1 MITTG
6 LIFAGSAQASLTVL
20 IDFDDSIAD
29 NGIHDSSVRN
39 GGFEEGSNGQSF
51 ADTPVWSSY
60 FSPEGDSSGLTSN
73 TNVATGS
80 LRGLANGFSL
90 TGDRQHPTI
99 TIPASDW
106 TIAAG
111 DVFTVSVDWRN
122 GAALDLADQLQV
134 ILHVVDAGGSPV
146 SDPTNGEFSGDRLL
160 SRNDSLASVGAYQTF
175 ANTSTP
181 VPAGSPW
188 IGNQIQLRILN
199 SGARNEFAI
208 IDNVY
213 LAAAPIPEPAAA
225 SLGAL
230 GLLALLRRRR

>member
-80 LRGLANGFSL
+80 LRGLA
-90 TGDRQHPTI
+90 H
-99 TIPASDW
+99 
-106 TIAAG
+106 AG
-111 DVFTVSVDWRN
+111 APNDE
-122 GAALDLADQLQV
+122 GCV
-134 ILHVVDAGGSPV
+134 ILAFELR
-146 SDPTNGEFSGDRLL
+146 PT
-160 SRNDSLASVGAYQTF
+160 
-175 ANTSTP
+175 
-181 VPAGSPW
+181 
-188 IGNQIQLRILN
+188 QLRIGRKIGFPPKRDEREG
-199 SGARNEFAI
+199 SGG
-208 IDNVY
+208 
-213 LAAAPIPEPAAA
+213 LAALLHLDRSGTRAPATEVAFVREGQITLEEYRGHLPI
-225 SLGAL
+225 
-230 GLLALLRRRR
+230 